1 MIARLT
7 ETFVHGVDLI
17 EAEARL
23 ARSHLARFALGIAG
37 LVLCTVVAVAG
48 VIALLTG
55 AAWLLAQAV
64 GVPGAL
70 MILGVPAAA
79 GAAYGAVRIYRSL
92 A

>member
-23 ARSHLARFALGIAG
+23 ARSHLARFAIGIAG
-37 LVLCTVVAVAG
+37 LALCTVVAVAG
-48 VIALLTG
+48 VLAVLAVG
-55 AAWLLAQAV
+55 AWLLALVV
-64 GVPGAL
+64 GAPAAM
-70 MILGVPAAA
+70 MILGGPAAA
-79 GAAYGAVRIYRSL
+79 AAAYGAVRIYRAL

>member
-23 ARSHLARFALGIAG
+23 ARSHLARFALGAAG

-48 VIALLTG
+48 VLALLTG
-55 AAWLLAQAV
+55 GAWLLAMAV
-64 GVPGAL
+64 GAPGAL
-70 MILGVPAAA
+70 MILGVPAAC
-79 GAAYGAVRIYRSL
+79 GAAYGAVRIYRAL

>member
-37 LVLCTVVAVAG
+37 LVLCTVVAAAG
-48 VIALLTG
+48 VLALLTG
-55 AAWLLAQAV
+55 AAWLLALAV
-64 GVPGAL
+64 GAPGAL
-70 MILGVPAAA
+70 MILGAPAAA
-79 GAAYGAVRIYRSL
+79 AAVYAGVRIYRAL